1 MNRQPEPDSDG
12 GSRQRIL
19 DAASAE
25 FAALGFAGARVDAI
39 ADRAGVN
46 KAMLYYH
53 VGDKQALY
61 TAVLLRNF
69 DRVSRGLQLTLAG
82 GGSPRERLVRVIAGL
97 SAMVSELPDHPR
109 IVLREVASGAVHLP
123 DDVLA
128 RMLEVVGIV
137 QELLAEGV
145 AAGELR
151 RTEPLLTH
159 LAIVG
164 AVVFLNAIAP
174 LRERAAALAPAGA
187 LPAATTDIGA
197 FLADL
202 LLGGLA
208 AQSPTGEPS

>member
-1 MNRQPEPDSDG
+1 MMTDIAPDATDPP
-12 GSRQRIL
+12 RDRIL
-19 DAASAE
+19 DAASTE

-39 ADRAGVN
+39 AERAGVN

-69 DRVSRGLQLTLAG
+69 ERVSARLAAVQAKG
-82 GGSPRERLVRVIAGL
+82 GGPRERLERTVKALSDAVRDN
-97 SAMVSELPDHPR
+97 PDHPR

-128 RMLEVVGIV
+128 RMLGVVRVV
-137 QELLAEGV
+137 QELLTEGV
-145 AAGELR
+145 AVGELR

-164 AVVFLNAIAP
+164 AVVFLNSIAP
-174 LRERAAALAPAGA
+174 LRERAAALSPAGTV
-187 LPAATTDIGA
+187 PEPGSDIGA
-197 FLADL
+197 FVADL
-202 LLGGLA
+202 LLNGLA
-208 AQSPTGEPS
+208 ADSPTGDSS

>member
-1 MNRQPEPDSDG
+1 MTDLPSDP
-12 GSRQRIL
+12 SNPPRARIL

-39 ADRAGVN
+39 AERAGVN

-69 DRVSRGLQLTLAG
+69 DRVTARLAAAQAEG
-82 GGSPRERLVRVIAGL
+82 GGARERLERTVRAL
-97 SAMVSELPDHPR
+97 SDAVRDNPDHPR

-128 RMLEVVGIV
+128 RMLGVVRVV

-164 AVVFLNAIAP
+164 AVVFLNSIAP
-174 LRERAAALAPAGA
+174 LRERAAALAPVGT
-187 LPAATTDIGA
+187 LPEPATDIGA
-197 FLADL
+197 FVADL
-202 LLGGLA
+202 LLTGLA
-208 AQSPTGEPS
+208 TNAATGDPS

>member
-1 MNRQPEPDSDG
+1 MTREPEPDSDG
-12 GSRQRIL
+12 GPRQRIL

-69 DRVSRGLQLTLAG
+69 DRVSHGLQLTLAG
-82 GGSPRERLVRVIAGL
+82 GGSPRERLVQVIASL
-97 SAMVSELPDHPR
+97 SGMVREVPDHPR

-128 RMLEVVGIV
+128 RMLEVVGVV
-137 QELLAEGV
+137 QGLLAEGV

-164 AVVFLNAIAP
+164 AVVFLNAVAP
-174 LRERAAALAPAGA
+174 LRERAAALTPAGA
-187 LPAATTDIGA
+187 LPAATTDIGV

-202 LLGGLA
+202 LLNGLA
-208 AQSPTGEPS
+208 AGSPTGEPS

>member
-1 MNRQPEPDSDG
+1 MTDVPLDTAAPPRD
-12 GSRQRIL
+12 RIL

-39 ADRAGVN
+39 AERAGVN

-61 TAVLLRNF
+61 TSVLLRNF
-69 DRVSRGLQLTLAG
+69 DWVTARIAAVQAE
-82 GGSPRERLVRVIAGL
+82 GGSPRARLERTVKALSDAVRDN
-97 SAMVSELPDHPR
+97 PDHPR

-128 RMLEVVGIV
+128 RMLGVVRVV

-145 AAGELR
+145 ASGQLR
-151 RTEPLLTH
+151 PTEPLLTH

-164 AVVFLNAIAP
+164 AVVFLSSVAP
-174 LRERAAALAPAGA
+174 LRERAAALAPAGTV
-187 LPAATTDIGA
+187 PETATDVGA
-197 FLADL
+197 FVADL
-202 LLGGLA
+202 LLSGLA
-208 AQSPTGEPS
+208 AGASTGDRP

>member
-1 MNRQPEPDSDG
+1 MRQQPPLAPDPPPRD
-12 GSRQRIL
+12 RIL

-39 ADRAGVN
+39 AEHAGVN

-69 DRVSRGLQLTLAG
+69 ERVSRHLAAAQAG
-82 GGSPRERLVRVIAGL
+82 GGGPRQRLERTIAAVSDAVRDH
-97 SAMVSELPDHPR
+97 PDHPR
-109 IVLREVASGAVHLP
+109 IMLREVASGAVHLP

-128 RMLEVVGIV
+128 RMLGVVETVRG
-137 QELLAEGV
+137 LLAEGV

-151 RTEPLLTH
+151 RTEPVLTH

-174 LRERAAALAPAGA
+174 LRERAAGHAPAGA
-187 LPAATTDIGA
+187 LPEPTADIGA

-202 LLGGLA
+202 LLNGLA
-208 AQSPTGEPS
+208 AGAPTGDPS

>member
-1 MNRQPEPDSDG
+1 MTDPHTRDADAPRE
-12 GSRQRIL
+12 RIV

-39 ADRAGVN
+39 AERAGIN

-53 VGDKQALY
+53 VGDKRALY
-61 TAVLLRNF
+61 RAVLVRNI
-69 DRVSRGLQLTLAG
+69 DRVSRHLEDALAG
-82 GGSPRERLVRVIAGL
+82 GGDARQRIERVIAAM
-97 SAMVSELPDHPR
+97 SAAVRDNPDHPR

-128 RMLEVVGIV
+128 RMLELVELVRR
-137 QELLAEGV
+137 LLAEGV
-145 AAGELR
+145 AAGALR

-164 AVVFLNAIAP
+164 AVLFLSSVEP
-174 LRERAAALAPAGA
+174 LRRRAAALAPDRP
-187 LPAATTDIGA
+187 LPEPTTDIGA

-202 LLGGLA
+202 LLNGLA
-208 AQSPTGEPS
+208 AEPRTGDLS